1 VNNKTVT
8 KPPTF
13 EPHSIFR
20 KMKATAKLAMLGYIA
35 SVVLSASLMA
45 QTVAPNSLYGP
56 FLPTPARAVSTV
68 PPNGDVNPYGVAFV
82 PVGFPSSV
90 LQPGD
95 ILVSNFNN
103 NQNLQGTGT
112 TIVRIPANGGATSV
126 FFQGNPQSHV
136 GVGLSTA
143 LTILKEGLV
152 LVGAFPTADGTF
164 ATALPGSVL
173 VLDGNGNLIA
183 NLVNNNLI
191 NGPWG
196 MTLNDQGNGKFQAF
210 IANALSGTIARYDFQ
225 WGTRGLQVL
234 NAIQIASGYLHRGD
248 PAALVVAPSGLV
260 YDHFSDQ
267 LYVAST
273 DDNQIFA
280 IAQASRLGS
289 DGGRGNIV
297 YQDNVHLHGALSM
310 ARAPFGDLLVS
321 NADVINADPNQ
332 PSEIVEVTTGGTF
345 VKQLSV
351 DPNLGGSFGLAVNIV
366 GITTQ
371 FAAVDDNASTL
382 TIWTLNTY

>member
-1 VNNKTVT
+1 MISKTIT
-8 KPPTF
+8 SSPTTGSQSTF
-13 EPHSIFR
+13 HR
-20 KMKATAKLAMLGYIA
+20 LKAATKLAMLGYIA
-35 SVVLSASLMA
+35 LVASSASLAA
-45 QTVAPNSLYGP
+45 QTVVPNNLYGP
-56 FLPTPARAVSTV
+56 FLPTPVRVVSTI

-82 PVGFPSSV
+82 PVGFPSSI

-103 NQNLQGTGT
+103 SENLQGTGT
-112 TIVRIPANGGATSV
+112 TIVRIPANGGPASV
-126 FFQGNPQSHV
+126 FFQGNPQTHL

-164 ATALPGSVL
+164 ATAQAGSLL

-183 NLVNNNLI
+183 NLVSNNLI

-210 IANALSGTIARYDFQ
+210 IANALSGTIVRYNFQ
-225 WGTRGLQVL
+225 WGTGGLQVL
-234 NAIQIASGYLHRGD
+234 SAIQIASGYQHRGD
-248 PAALVVAPSGLV
+248 PAALVVAPCGLV

-273 DDNQIFA
+273 DDNQVFA
-280 IAQASRLGS
+280 IAQASQLSS
-289 DGGRGNIV
+289 DGGRGTVI
-297 YQDNVHLHGALSM
+297 YQDSLHLHGALAM
-310 ARAPFGDLLVS
+310 ARSPLGDLLVS
-321 NADVINADPNQ
+321 NADVINPDPNQ
-332 PSEIVEVTTGGTF
+332 PSEIVEFTTAGTF
-345 VKQLSV
+345 VKQLPV
-351 DPNLGGSFGLAVNIV
+351 DPNQGGSFGLAVNIV
-366 GITTQ
+366 GIATQ

-382 TIWTLNTY
+382 TIWTMNTY

>member
-1 VNNKTVT
+1 VTSKTT
-8 KPPTF
+8 MSSATSESQSTF
-13 EPHSIFR
+13 H
-20 KMKATAKLAMLGYIA
+20 KLKGATKLAMLGCVA
-35 SVVLSASLMA
+35 LVALSASLVA
-45 QTVAPNSLYGP
+45 QTVVPNSLYGP
-56 FLPTPARAVSTV
+56 FLPTPARAVSTI

-82 PVGFPSSV
+82 PAGFPSSV

-103 NQNLQGTGT
+103 NENLQGTGT
-112 TIVRIPANGGATSV
+112 TIVRIPANGGPASV
-126 FFQGNPQSHV
+126 FFQGNPQSHF

-143 LTILKEGLV
+143 LSVLKEGLV

-164 ATALPGSVL
+164 ATAQAGSLV
-173 VLDGNGNLIA
+173 VLDGNGNLVA

-210 IANALSGTIARYDFQ
+210 IANALSGTISRYDFQ
-225 WGTRGLQVL
+225 WGTGGLQVL
-234 NAIQIASGYLHRGD
+234 NAIQIASGYQHRGD
-248 PAALVVAPSGLV
+248 PAALVVAPCGLV
-260 YDHFSDQ
+260 YDHFSDK

-280 IAQASRLGS
+280 VAQASQLSS
-289 DGGRGNIV
+289 DGGRGNVV

-310 ARAPFGDLLVS
+310 ARAPLGDLLVS
-321 NADVINADPNQ
+321 NADVINPDPNQ
-332 PSEIVEVTTGGTF
+332 PSEIVEFTTGGTF
-345 VKQLSV
+345 VRQLPV
-351 DPNLGGSFGLAVNIV
+351 DPNQGGSFGMAVNIV